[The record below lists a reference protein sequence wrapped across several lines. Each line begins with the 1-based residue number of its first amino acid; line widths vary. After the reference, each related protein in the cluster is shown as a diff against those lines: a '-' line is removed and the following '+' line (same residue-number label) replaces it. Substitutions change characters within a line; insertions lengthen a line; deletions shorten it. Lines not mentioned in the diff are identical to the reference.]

1 VESSIQLP
9 PGFEAMSAEEKI
21 AYVQALWDLI
31 SASPAELAVP
41 GWHQQIIDARL
52 EQARGSDQGV
62 RPWGDVRAELQ
73 QRVRSA
79 RGALC

>member
-1 VESSIQLP
+1 MESSIQLP

-41 GWHQQIIDARL
+41 GWHEQIIEARL
-52 EQARGSDQGV
+52 EQARSASAEL
-62 RPWGDVRAELQ
+62 RAWGDVRAELQ
-73 QRVRSA
+73 ARVRSV
-79 RGALC
+79 RGG